1 MRILVTSDNHLGFK
15 ETDNFRSDDSFNT
28 FDEIL
33 FIAKRENVDMIF
45 QGGDLFHEN
54 KPSRNTYNKTI
65 AILKKYCLG
74 NTKPNFTSS
83 IKMNTDDKNMSVSL
97 PIFSIHGN
105 HDDPSG
111 FNSISPLDILH
122 SGGFI
127 NYFGRV
133 DNVDNIELDPILI
146 EGNRKIA
153 LYGMG
158 HIKDRRV
165 YKTFLKRDV
174 KYLRPVGD
182 SWINILMV
190 HQNRTPRKEEYLP
203 EDFIDSFFDLV
214 IYGHEHESIKIR
226 HKSFDVI
233 QCGSTVRTSLCD
245 GELGDKFVYLI
256 DISEKM
262 HLSRIKLAT
271 VRQFYNDTIK
281 VNAVDALQ
289 IIRRRIEDL
298 VTSASSNSMLP
309 LLRLRIEI
317 EDGLD
322 FNKHQLIALLD
333 GKIANIEDAIK
344 ITRKVQ
350 KQVIKGVSK
359 PTKTDVVDLY
369 ASILEGCDLKA
380 LQYHRVLDSL
390 LDFLNKDCKEAF
402 NNLIKDGMANIISN
416 VNFEDLIS
424 DNIDMA
430 IKNARERILKEDKTS
445 FRPKEIEESGEEIV
459 EQLSQMCKS
468 VSLPQESISFQ
479 TSSINMS
486 KGDYTFLE
494 EKLENIREK
503 EILENI
509 RTEFEQKTKKTKF
522 EDDSDDLLQF
532 TKYI

>member
-15 ETDNFRSDDSFNT
+15 ETDNIRSEDSFNT

-33 FIAKRENVDMIF
+33 SIAKQENVDLVF

-74 NTKPNFTSS
+74 NTKPNFTTS
-83 IKMNTDDKNMSVSL
+83 IKMNTDDKNMSISL

-133 DNVDNIELDPILI
+133 DSVDNIELDPVLI
-146 EGNRKIA
+146 KGNKKIA

-165 YKTFLKRDV
+165 YKTFLKGNV
-174 KYLRPVGD
+174 KYLRPAGED
-182 SWINILMV
+182 WINILMV
-190 HQNRTPRKEEYLP
+190 HQNRTPRKDEYLP

-245 GELGDKFVYLI
+245 GESGDKFVYVI
-256 DISEKM
+256 DLSEKM

-271 VRQFYNDTIK
+271 VRPFFNDTIK
-281 VNAVDALQ
+281 INAGDAFQ
-289 IIRRRIEDL
+289 QIRRRIEDL
-298 VTSASSNSMLP
+298 VTSTTSSNMLP
-309 LLRLRIEI
+309 LLRLRVDIEN
-317 EDGLD
+317 GLD
-322 FNKHQLIALLD
+322 FNKHQIITLLE
-333 GKIANIEDAIK
+333 GKIANTEDAIK
-344 ITRKVQ
+344 IARKVL
-350 KQVIKGVSK
+350 KQTVKGVAK
-359 PTKTDVVDLY
+359 PTKTDIVDLY

-380 LQYHRVLDSL
+380 LQHHRILDSL
-390 LDFLNKDCKEAF
+390 LDFLNKDCKESF
-402 NNLIKDGMANIISN
+402 NNLVKEGMTNIISN
-416 VNFEDLIS
+416 VNFEDLVS
-424 DNIDMA
+424 ENIETA
-430 IKNARERILKEDKTS
+430 IKNARERILKEDTTHFKV
-445 FRPKEIEESGEEIV
+445 KEIEESDEDNL
-459 EQLSQMCKS
+459 EQLSEMCKTI
-468 VSLPQESISFQ
+468 SLPQESISFQ

-494 EKLENIREK
+494 EKLENMREK
-503 EILENI
+503 EIVENI
-509 RTEFEQKTKKTKF
+509 RNEFEQKTKKTKI